1 MDPNFRRA
9 FRLDRRSRADAR
21 ASVEEELAFH
31 LEGVAEEL
39 VAEGWGEEEARLE
52 ALRRFGD
59 FDETRAYCANVQARR
74 GREERTAMSFDEL
87 LQDVRYATRTIRRA
101 PTYAALVVLTL
112 AFGIAANTTI
122 FSVMNPFLFRALPYD
137 QPEELVQ
144 INQVNPV
151 TGWDMDRFSFP
162 QYEDWKARSRAFAG
176 IGAYAYGSSN
186 VTGPEGPE
194 RIQYS
199 LITANLFPV
208 LGVEPVVGRNFTSA
222 EGQPG
227 GDRVVLVS
235 EALWQ
240 RRYGGDPTLVGRPIT
255 MDGVQRTVV
264 GIMPTRFNFPFGS
277 AKMWLPIRE
286 GASASRDRSS
296 YILVGRLNP
305 GWSPERARAELTQI
319 QRDLG
324 TQYPQIDGRM
334 SGVTVKHLR
343 EALNFAWDMLSISFT
358 VLLGAVAFV
367 LLIACVNVASLTL
380 ARGSGRTRE
389 IAVRA
394 SIGARR
400 GRIVR
405 QLLTESLILAL
416 AGGAV
421 GVLLAYLATGLI
433 GPVLPE
439 DLYRI
444 GDIDIDG
451 TVLAFSLLITL
462 LTVVAF
468 GLMPALT
475 ASRVNLTESLK
486 EGAKGS
492 GGVGSTRGRRVLVVA
507 QVALAVVLTTGAG
520 LMLRSLASVQNVD
533 LGFDAD
539 RIVVTEVS
547 LPESDY
553 PTSEERLA
561 FVDRAIDALS
571 RTPGVVSTS
580 AVRWLPLNNETMSL
594 QVTSADRAGAPSEEW
609 PLATRNDV
617 HPRYLSTMGID
628 LLEGRE
634 FTGQDRGDSQ
644 PVVLVNRSLADR
656 FWAPGEAVGKT
667 LLGGSD
673 PADPVTYTVV
683 GVVADVRHMDISGD
697 GPGPQIYRSTLQG
710 AGRRYFLVA
719 RTEARPESLVS
730 PVRQTML
737 REAEDL
743 PVDIRPMMT
752 FVRQSQ
758 LQWSIGTGFLSV
770 FGAGALLLAALGI
783 YGLVSYSVAQRR
795 KEMRVRIALGASRR
809 HIRRTVV
816 SDGLR
821 LTAVGLVVGL
831 VAAVGLARLTAST
844 LYGVSPFDPATLAGV
859 LALFLVVSAAASLVP
874 AARAS
879 RTDPIHVLR
888 SE

>member
-1 MDPNFRRA
+1 MERHFRRA

-39 VAEGWGEEEARLE
+39 VAAGWGEEEARLE

-74 GREERTAMSFDEL
+74 GREERTTMSFDEL
-87 LQDVRYATRTIRRA
+87 IQDVRYATRTLRKA
-101 PTYAALVVLTL
+101 PAYAALVVLTL

-137 QPEELVQ
+137 HPEELVQ

-162 QYEDWKARSRAFAG
+162 QYEDWKARSRAFTD

-199 LITANLFPV
+199 RVTANLFPV
-208 LGVEPVVGRNFTSA
+208 LGVAPVVGRNFMPA

-227 GDRVVLVS
+227 GELVVLVS

-240 RRYGGDPTLVGRPIT
+240 RRYGGDPSLVGRPIT

-264 GIMPTRFNFPFGS
+264 GIMPAQFNFPFGS

-286 GASASRDRSS
+286 GASAPRDRST

-305 GWSPERARAELTQI
+305 GWSPDRAQAELAQI
-319 QRDLG
+319 QGDLG
-324 TQYPQIDGRM
+324 TQYPEIDGRM

-343 EALNFAWDMLSISFT
+343 EALNFAWDILSISFT
-358 VLLGAVAFV
+358 VLLGAVVFV

-394 SIGARR
+394 SMGARR

-416 AGGAV
+416 TGGAV

-451 TVLAFSLLITL
+451 TVLGFSLLITL
-462 LTVVAF
+462 VTVVAF

-475 ASRVNLTESLK
+475 ASGVNLTENLK
-486 EGAKGS
+486 EGARGS
-492 GGVGSTRGRRVLVVA
+492 GGVGSTRGRRALVVV
-507 QVALAVVLTTGAG
+507 QVALAVVLITGAG
-520 LMLRSLASVQNVD
+520 LMLRSLASVQSVD
-533 LGFDAD
+533 LGFDAE
-539 RIVVTEVS
+539 RIVVAAVS
-547 LPESDY
+547 LPDNDY
-553 PTSEERLA
+553 PTAEARMA
-561 FVDRAIDALS
+561 FVDRSADALS
-571 RTPGVVSTS
+571 RTPGVESVSAT
-580 AVRWLPLNNETMSL
+580 RWLPLNHETMSL
-594 QVTSADRAGAPSEEW
+594 QVTTPDRAGTPGHEW
-609 PLATRNDV
+609 PLATLNEV
-617 HPRYLSTMGID
+617 HPRYFVTMGID
-628 LLEGRE
+628 VLEGRE
-634 FTGQDRGDSQ
+634 FTSQDRADSQ

-656 FWAPGEAVGKT
+656 LWSPGEAVGQT
-667 LLGGSD
+667 LLGGDD
-673 PADPVTYTVV
+673 PAGPETYTVV
-683 GVVADVRHMDISGD
+683 GVVSDVRHMDISGD
-697 GPGPQIYRSTLQG
+697 GVGPQVYRSTLQG

-719 RTEARPESLVS
+719 RTEDRPEALVS
-730 PVRQTML
+730 PVRQVML
-737 REAEDL
+737 QEAEDL
-743 PVDIRPMMT
+743 PVDIRPMT
-752 FVRQSQ
+752 AVVRENQ
-758 LQWSIGTGFLSV
+758 LQWSIGTGFLAV

-795 KEMRVRIALGASRR
+795 KEMGVRIALGATRR
-809 HIRRTVV
+809 QIRRTVV

-821 LTAVGLVVGL
+821 LTGVGLVVGL
-831 VAAVGLARLTAST
+831 IAAVALARLTASM

-859 LALFLVVSAAASLVP
+859 LALFLVVSAVASLVP